1 MIKFRYKS
9 FSSIGEV
16 RKSVSEWAIRN
27 PNTVKNLKNPFMV
40 TSTAGLSLNVA
51 NTVNNRNRNKN
62 DKEFRQKEI
71 DALGKLTNQL
81 SKTSNSVNSLNN
93 GIKSTQVVA
102 KPEPKL
108 KFVKRSNGFGSY
120 ITLGTKNKDK

>member
-9 FSSIGEV
+9 FSSFSNV
-16 RKSVSEWAIRN
+16 KKSVDEWAIKN
-27 PNTVKNLKNPFMV
+27 PNIVKNLKNPFMV
-40 TSTAGLSLNVA
+40 TSTAGLGLNVA
-51 NTVNNRNRNKN
+51 NTVNNRNRENN
-62 DKEFRQKEI
+62 DREFRQKEI

-102 KPEPKL
+102 KKPR
-108 KFVKRSNGFGSY
+108 FVKRSNGFGSY
-120 ITLGTKNKDK
+120 ITLGTKKQTSNYD